1 MQSTKFLYLSP
12 LRKQVKLVK
21 VTTVSDSETEGKE
34 YFWLDVFKTYD
45 DAASGNWYAYD
56 TGYIT
61 DPTGGTSSEYS
72 YSITSSHGSSGAG
85 VTEGGEVTFTI
96 TRTKDSGT
104 DTATTVYLTTS
115 DGTAGAGDYNS
126 LNLFEVEFKS
136 TETTKEVTVQTLA
149 DCRNR

>member
-1 MQSTKFLYLSP
+1 MSFATQ
-12 LRKQVKLVK
+12 KQIKPFK

-72 YSITSSHGSSGAG
+72 YSITSSHG
-85 VTEGGEVTFTI
+85 
-96 TRTKDSGT
+96 K
-104 DTATTVYLTTS
+104 
-115 DGTAGAGDYNS
+115 
-126 LNLFEVEFKS
+126 
-136 TETTKEVTVQTLA
+136 VQVQGL
-149 DCRNR
+149 RKVVK